1 MPADPLRAL
10 LARNLRFTDLED
22 APIPLRVVTT
32 DLLTGEEVLLGE
44 GNAVDAI
51 AASAAI
57 PGVFPPIA
65 WRDRVLVDGGASNNV
80 PISHAIDLGA
90 STVYVL
96 PTGYACALT
105 EPPRGALATALQA
118 LTLVL
123 QPRLATDVSRYA
135 GAVDLHVV
143 PPLCPLKISPLD
155 FRHTASLIARAR
167 DSTRAWLTHPT
178 TDLTSLSPHQ
188 HE

>member
-10 LARNLRFTDLED
+10 LARNLRFTDLEE
-22 APIPLRVVTT
+22 APIPLRIVTT
-32 DLLTGEEVLLGE
+32 DLLTGEEVLLG
-44 GNAVDAI
+44 N
-51 AASAAI
+51 
-57 PGVFPPIA
+57 
-65 WRDRVLVDGGASNNV
+65 GGASNNV
-80 PISHAIDLGA
+80 PISHAIGLGA

-96 PTGYACALT
+96 PTGYTCALT
-105 EPPRGALATALQA
+105 EPPRGALATALRA

-155 FRHTASLIARAR
+155 FRHTGSLIARAR

-178 TDLTSLSPHQ
+178 TDLTSLSSHQ